1 MSSEHNDHGAE
12 GHGGGHGPSNHHG
25 SGHEQEHFEAHVT
38 VNGKPV
44 VLRER
49 ELTGL
54 EIKEAAVAQQVK
66 IELDFILQEE
76 LPNGH
81 NRIVGDAD
89 RIRVR
94 DHDRFTAIPNDD
106 NS

>member
-1 MSSEHNDHGAE
+1 MITENLETERD
-12 GHGGGHGPSNHHG
+12 GGHSA
-25 SGHEQEHFEAHVT
+25 SRAFEAHVT

-49 ELTGL
+49 HMTGL
-54 EIKEAAVAQQVK
+54 EIKQAAIEQQVA
-66 IELDFILQEE
+66 IELSFILQEE

-81 NRIVGDAD
+81 HRIVGDND
-89 RIRVR
+89 KVTVK

>member
-1 MSSEHNDHGAE
+1 MSTDNV
-12 GHGGGHGPSNHHG
+12 NTVR
-25 SGHEQEHFEAHVT
+25 SGETPHQHQFQVHVS

-44 VLRER
+44 ILDNHRV
-49 ELTGL
+49 TGL
-54 EIKEAAVAQQVK
+54 EIKEAAIAQHVA
-66 IELDFILQEE
+66 IEVSFILQEE

-81 NRIVGDAD
+81 HKIIGNTDEIEVK
-89 RIRVR
+89 

>member
-1 MSSEHNDHGAE
+1 MSDDKHEDGK
-12 GHGGGHGPSNHHG
+12 GPQKG
-25 SGHEQEHFEAHVT
+25 HFEAHVT

-44 VLRER
+44 ILRDHHM
-49 ELTGL
+49 TGL
-54 EIKEAAVAQQVK
+54 QIKEAAIAQHVS
-66 IELDFILQEE
+66 IEVNFILQEE

-81 NRIVGDAD
+81 HRIIGDTD
-89 RIRVR
+89 SIEVH